1 MAIPARRLLR
11 PSGARNDRHDRDRFA
26 CAYDD
31 VGESMSQLPPTI
43 TLTIDG
49 RTVSVPKGTTVYNA
63 ARRSGIE
70 IPIFCYHDR
79 MPPLGACRM
88 CLVKVEKMPKL
99 QTSCTL
105 EVTEGMTVFTTTPEV
120 KAGQEAILEFL
131 LINHPLD
138 CPMPAA
144 RPGLSVRPRPQ
155 PLRRD
160 QTRLRQAGL
169 PGPRAGARS
178 GTVHPVL
185 AVRAVRRADRRRRR
199 VERF

>member
-1 MAIPARRLLR
+1 
-11 PSGARNDRHDRDRFA
+11 
-26 CAYDD
+26 
-31 VGESMSQLPPTI
+31 MSQLPPTI

-105 EVTEGMTVFTTTPEV
+105 EATDGMTVFTTTPEV

-138 CPMPAA
+138 CPICDKGGECPLQDQAYQYGPGRSRSA
-144 RPGLSVRPRPQ
+144 RPKPTSPNPS
-155 PLRRD
+155 PLAL
-160 QTRLRQAGL
+160 LRFLNRNRAFRACRACRSAGRFAAAAAWK
-169 PGPRAGARS
+169 GF
-178 GTVHPVL
+178 
-185 AVRAVRRADRRRRR
+185 
-199 VERF
+199 ERGFHSEVNTPF

>member
-1 MAIPARRLLR
+1 MVTNPT
-11 PSGARNDRHDRDRFA
+11 
-26 CAYDD
+26 D
-31 VGESMSQLPPTI
+31 VV

-49 RTVSVPKGTTVYNA
+49 RTVTVPKGTTVYLA
-63 ARRSGIE
+63 AGSAGIE

-105 EVTEGMTVFTTTPEV
+105 SAAEGMVVDTVSPEV

-138 CPMPAA
+138 CPICDK
-144 RPGLSVRPRPQ
+144 GGEC
-155 PLRRD
+155 PLQD
-160 QTRLRQAGL
+160 QTYRWG
-169 PGPRAGARS
+169 PGHSRFIEAKRDFAKPVSLG
-178 GTVHPVL
+178 PVL
-185 AVRAVRRADRRRRR
+185 ALDRERCILCWRCVRWDSRS
-199 VERF
+199 